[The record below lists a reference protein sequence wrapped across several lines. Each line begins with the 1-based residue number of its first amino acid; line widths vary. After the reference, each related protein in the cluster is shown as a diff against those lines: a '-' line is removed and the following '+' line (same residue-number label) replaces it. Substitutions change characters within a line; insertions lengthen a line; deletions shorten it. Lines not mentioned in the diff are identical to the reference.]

1 MLGGMR
7 AAPYNVVFTC
17 RLLIGEV
24 HYVYSCLVGGDTAAT
39 TSTIANRSSYVYT
52 M

>member
-7 AAPYNVVFTC
+7 AASYNVVFTC
-17 RLLIGEV
+17 RLLIGGV
-24 HYVYSCLVGGDTAAT
+24 YYVYSCLVGGDAAT
-39 TSTIANRSSYVYT
+39 TSTIANHSSYVYT